1 MQYIHFI
8 ILLLFSIIFLP
19 NFGHAEIPLAPYN
32 VKVFCRQGRR
42 FYRPSQTARECP
54 SASTS
59 CGYFEFPNK
68 QIQDDSIGVYECVD
82 NGIIAVE
89 DADDDFIKE
98 PIFAEMCGAI
108 PKCQTIH
115 IDKLNKSFLKYLITQ
130 HELHI
135 EGITDSYVKFCCS
148 LFHTTLQKLVQS
160 GRDELSMPTPPP
172 VICFN
177 EVCDAGAVGCL
188 LHTITSQEY
197 DYDGISLSF
206 RKLSKILF
214 LDKKRRKR
222 QYIEDDYVSPIELN
236 FEDYNSNNDFQLVT
250 RSPYVTF
257 PPMTR
262 KGKKQKI
269 PPRKIYPNGN
279 DPSGHAQWTFP
290 LSTTKVVITTQSTV
304 KTTLPSLKLPFYLPS
319 GASEDDKNNDKA
331 LEALEDISHYEDET
345 TTSEPKIETT
355 KIAEAES
362 TLTQKEDNA
371 LYVDIPLNNDAL
383 TTTTLPPQILPTDKN
398 LKSFSEEL
406 KPTATSLPTTTAS
419 TSMHASKVYPASQ
432 KSEEMD
438 ADDLTEEYCVY
449 RHLND
454 ELYRYCLLV
463 HQRKN
468 GDRCYH
474 HQGHIICCC
483 FVPPDKTTC
492 DPTEMDLVLPPP
504 VNRWGANIPATTV
517 VCKLLGLDSIK
528 IDFSQH

>member
-32 VKVFCRQGRR
+32 VK
-42 FYRPSQTARECP
+42 
-54 SASTS
+54 
-59 CGYFEFPNK
+59 
-68 QIQDDSIGVYECVD
+68 IGVYECVD

-98 PIFAEMCGAI
+98 PIFADMCGAI

-197 DYDGISLSF
+197 DYD
-206 RKLSKILF
+206 
-214 LDKKRRKR
+214 DKKRRKR

-262 KGKKQKI
+262 KGKKQKV

-279 DPSGHAQWTFP
+279 NPSGHAQWTFP
-290 LSTTKVVITTQSTV
+290 LSTTKMIITTQSTV

-319 GASEDDKNNDKA
+319 EASEDDKNNDKA
-331 LEALEDISHYEDET
+331 LEALEDINHYEDET
-345 TTSEPKIETT
+345 TAAEPKIETT

-362 TLTQKEDNA
+362 TLTQKEDNGE
-371 LYVDIPLNNDAL
+371 
-383 TTTTLPPQILPTDKN
+383 
-398 LKSFSEEL
+398 FS
-406 KPTATSLPTTTAS
+406 
-419 TSMHASKVYPASQ
+419 
-432 KSEEMD
+432 
-438 ADDLTEEYCVY
+438 
-449 RHLND
+449 
-454 ELYRYCLLV
+454 
-463 HQRKN
+463 
-468 GDRCYH
+468 
-474 HQGHIICCC
+474 
-483 FVPPDKTTC
+483 
-492 DPTEMDLVLPPP
+492 
-504 VNRWGANIPATTV
+504 
-517 VCKLLGLDSIK
+517 
-528 IDFSQH
+528 